1 MNDDAAGPSY
11 EGAVDQVNL
20 VINWYNEQL
29 LAQRRSGAPDPA
41 RVKQLTAERQE
52 AIDAM
57 QALDDADAAE
67 RRRITERYEAR
78 LRDLAG
84 E

>member
-1 MNDDAAGPSY
+1 MYDDAADPSY
-11 EGAVDQVNL
+11 EGAVETVDL

-29 LAQRRSGAPDPA
+29 LAQRRSGAPDAA
-41 RVKQLTAERQE
+41 RVERLTAERQD
-52 AIDAM
+52 AINAKDT
-57 QALDDADAAE
+57 LDDADAGE
-67 RRRITERYEAR
+67 RRRIAERYETR